1 MMNAVPRKRFALY
14 RLAIVLWMISP
25 LPAQAEQPN
34 DEQAASTPRNSL
46 NVPSGK
52 AAPEQVPPAHALG
65 TERITQLTDFVEMN
79 CVGCHD
85 GDGGEGGFDATGLV
99 EQTVSSTNAANQHQP
114 NQHQPNLHELGLER
128 WIRVFDRV
136 NDGEMPPPED
146 VELDASERD
155 GFLDS
160 LYRFVDEVQS
170 SEHRQFGRVRS
181 RRLTNDQLTWSLG
194 DLLSIDLPLAELMPE
209 EQRTDGFRN
218 IADAQPMSH
227 HHLQDHL
234 RVVDHALDFAFD
246 RAAGKHG
253 PEVIDLPADRIAN
266 KRKGQRNRDPEL
278 REGAAVI
285 WSCNMSFY
293 GRISR
298 SRVPESGWYDITLDA
313 SAIKLPKDR
322 NLWCSIRSGECVSR
336 APLMYWIDGFEVT
349 PEKNTFHFTA
359 WIEKGHLLEIR
370 PADTTL
376 KKARFRGGQVGYG
389 EGESQ
394 DVPGIAMHSLELK
407 RIYPGGT
414 VDDVQQSLFGDLD
427 VSYNPETK
435 QFELSSDSPASDSPA
450 SDSPASELKRQLQR
464 FADAA
469 FRRPVDEAVLS
480 PYFEEIDRALAEGEP
495 AIETLRHA
503 YRAILCSPR
512 FIYFTEAPGRLDDH
526 AIANRLSYMLTGRA
540 PDEALREA
548 ADQGALA
555 DHEVLLTHTRRLLNS
570 DSLAHFVADFT
581 DQWLDLAEID
591 STEPDG
597 RMFRDFDLV
606 VQSAM
611 LEETRRFIRTAISD
625 NLPINQLIDAD
636 FTWLNERLARYYD
649 LDYEIT
655 PNEWERVSLA
665 DHPTRGGL
673 MTHGAILKVTA
684 NGTNTSPVVR
694 GVWICNRLL
703 GIPIPEPPA
712 NVPAIEPD
720 VRGAETIREILEKHR
735 SQTECASCHARI
747 DPPGFALEKFDAAG
761 KWRENYLVRSG
772 RGYKK
777 GPPIDVA
784 YQLADG
790 QAFDSFAEFRRLAAQ
805 RDDSVAR
812 NFAAQLITY
821 ATGRETTFA
830 DRKALDRIVEQT
842 ADGQHRVISLIEAV
856 VTSEPFLSK

>member
-1 MMNAVPRKRFALY
+1 
-14 RLAIVLWMISP
+14 
-25 LPAQAEQPN
+25 
-34 DEQAASTPRNSL
+34 
-46 NVPSGK
+46 
-52 AAPEQVPPAHALG
+52 
-65 TERITQLTDFVEMN
+65 
-79 CVGCHD
+79 
-85 GDGGEGGFDATGLV
+85 
-99 EQTVSSTNAANQHQP
+99 
-114 NQHQPNLHELGLER
+114 
-128 WIRVFDRV
+128 
-136 NDGEMPPPED
+136 
-146 VELDASERD
+146 
-155 GFLDS
+155 
-160 LYRFVDEVQS
+160 
-170 SEHRQFGRVRS
+170 
-181 RRLTNDQLTWSLG
+181 
-194 DLLSIDLPLAELMPE
+194 
-209 EQRTDGFRN
+209 
-218 IADAQPMSH
+218 
-227 HHLQDHL
+227 
-234 RVVDHALDFAFD
+234 
-246 RAAGKHG
+246 
-253 PEVIDLPADRIAN
+253 
-266 KRKGQRNRDPEL
+266 
-278 REGAAVI
+278 
-285 WSCNMSFY
+285 
-293 GRISR
+293 
-298 SRVPESGWYDITLDA
+298 
-313 SAIKLPKDR
+313 
-322 NLWCSIRSGECVSR
+322 
-336 APLMYWIDGFEVT
+336 
-349 PEKNTFHFTA
+349 
-359 WIEKGHLLEIR
+359 
-370 PADTTL
+370 
-376 KKARFRGGQVGYG
+376 
-389 EGESQ
+389 
-394 DVPGIAMHSLELK
+394 
-407 RIYPGGT
+407 
-414 VDDVQQSLFGDLD
+414 
-427 VSYNPETK
+427 
-435 QFELSSDSPASDSPA
+435 
-450 SDSPASELKRQLQR
+450 
-464 FADAA
+464 
-469 FRRPVDEAVLS
+469 
-480 PYFEEIDRALAEGEP
+480 
-495 AIETLRHA
+495 
-503 YRAILCSPR
+503 
-512 FIYFTEAPGRLDDH
+512 
-526 AIANRLSYMLTGRA
+526 
-540 PDEALREA
+540 
-548 ADQGALA
+548 LA

-842 ADGQHRVISLIEAV
+842 ADGQHRVVPLIEAV